1 MTFTSLSVELVDC
14 IVQLQNSCFPDG
26 WDKKMLLDGL
36 NNGLCGIVAID
47 SDEILGF
54 ITYSKNIDFAEIND
68 ILVAPAFRRQG
79 LAKQLLN
86 RIESLLKDKTQ
97 KIFLEVRESNF
108 PAINLYKSAG
118 FKQISVRKK
127 YYSDGENALVMQ
139 KEL

>member
-26 WDKKMLLDGL
+26 GDKKMLLDGL
-36 NNGLCGIVAID
+36 NNGLLGIVAID

-79 LAKQLLN
+79 LAKQLLK

-97 KIFLEVRESNF
+97 KIFLEVRESNLS
-108 PAINLYKSAG
+108 AINLYKSAG

>member
-36 NNGLCGIVAID
+36 NNGLLGIVAID

-79 LAKQLLN
+79 LAKQLLK
-86 RIESLLKDKTQ
+86 RIESLLKNKTQ
-97 KIFLEVRESNF
+97 KIFLEVRESNLS
-108 PAINLYKSAG
+108 AINLYKSAG

>member
-36 NNGLCGIVAID
+36 NNGLLGIVAID
-47 SDEILGF
+47 NDEILGF

-86 RIESLLKDKTQ
+86 RIELLLKEKTQ

>member
-36 NNGLCGIVAID
+36 NNGLLGIVAID
-47 SDEILGF
+47 NDEILGF

-86 RIESLLKDKTQ
+86 RIELLLKDKTQ

>member
-36 NNGLCGIVAID
+36 NNGLLGIVAID

-79 LAKQLLN
+79 LAKQLLK

-97 KIFLEVRESNF
+97 KIFLEVRESNLS
-108 PAINLYKSAG
+108 AINLYKSAG

>member
-36 NNGLCGIVAID
+36 NNGLLGIVAID

-79 LAKQLLN
+79 LAKQLLK
-86 RIESLLKDKTQ
+86 RIELILKDKTQ

-108 PAINLYKSAG
+108 PAISLYKSAG

>member
-36 NNGLCGIVAID
+36 NNGLLGIVAID

-68 ILVAPAFRRQG
+68 ILVAPAFRRLG

-86 RIESLLKDKTQ
+86 RIELLLKDK
-97 KIFLEVRESNF
+97 E
-108 PAINLYKSAG
+108 
-118 FKQISVRKK
+118 
-127 YYSDGENALVMQ
+127 
-139 KEL
+139 